1 MDVLAKLRKMRAAQ
15 RRADR
20 KRRAIERRNLR
31 RMYGDEAFP
40 VLPTEARDAK
50 AGQHSD
56 SSSDSDGGEWAALS
70 LLTIR
75 HCPTCL
81 QCLSNYPRG
90 KLLGVPESTSLLA
103 LHSCFG
109 AFTHASVC
117 MHP

>member
-40 VLPTEARDAK
+40 VLPTEARDTK

-56 SSSDSDGGEWAALS
+56 SSSDSDGGECAALS

-75 HCPTCL
+75 YCLACL
-81 QCLSNYPRG
+81 QYLSSKPRG
-90 KLLGVPESTSLLA
+90 KLKVHRCSPSIRV
-103 LHSCFG
+103 F
-109 AFTHASVC
+109 FTHASVC
-117 MHP
+117 IGMHA